1 MAYISLS
8 DFIEYVSKSGT
19 TKFSK
24 VKAIYRREDYHPS
37 KDFWRILR
45 EAIIELHSKNRDKS
59 DLDEVLKGLTDRKKQ
74 NRYPELVKQY
84 KSFLGRKK
92 IEWFEPPIKEWKFEN
107 LKVKLNP
114 ELGLDINGKLYVI
127 KLWFK
132 AEKLS
137 KAKAELILLLLNE
150 KLQTKKF
157 KDVTFA
163 ILDIGNKK
171 LFDSTKLTSAEFP
184 LLEAEALSF
193 IRIWDAVEEK

>member
-24 VKAIYRREDYHPS
+24 VKEINRREDYHPS
-37 KDFWRILR
+37 KDFWRTLR
-45 EAIIELHSKNRDKS
+45 EAIIELHTKNRDKS

-92 IEWFEPPIKEWKFEN
+92 IEWFEPPNKEWKFEN

-193 IRIWDAVEEK
+193 IRIWDSVEEK